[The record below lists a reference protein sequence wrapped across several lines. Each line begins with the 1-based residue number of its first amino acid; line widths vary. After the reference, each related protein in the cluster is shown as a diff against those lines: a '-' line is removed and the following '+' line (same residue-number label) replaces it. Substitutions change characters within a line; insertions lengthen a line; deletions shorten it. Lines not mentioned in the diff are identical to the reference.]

1 MFFSMINGIG
11 IFLCILRIKNW
22 CRNRWLLRYMLTDDS
37 AGEQTAVRKAFP
49 GLDTGEMEVNSSAIA
64 YSAPS
69 QRSPQQH
76 FSNDAKGSTSNNG
89 CKPFLQ
95 PIETGYPIG
104 ST

>member
-22 CRNRWLLRYMLTDDS
+22 CRNRWLLRIMLADDS
-37 AGEQTAVRKAFP
+37 AGEQIAVIKAFP
-49 GLDTGEMEVNSSAIA
+49 GLDAGEMEV
-64 YSAPS
+64 
-69 QRSPQQH
+69 QH